1 MSTALDVL
9 LKQFRSKPLTVLTFV
24 LLIGVTFTA
33 RSGIWKDIVDRSKLV
48 GRVSVDN
55 YWHTPAVIIGCLI
68 VALPLPLGLQLT
80 STLFETSTNPDP
92 FIASLAET
100 FSYLAAFVLL
110 LLTWRAWDRDKSL
123 FDAHYK
129 LPKVFTAG
137 LPLITALLA
146 SLGYYDTAREFLA
159 RLFYS
164 GWLLLLTYV
173 VYGLMRRTVVIAQHA
188 AAKARQEKIEAEERG
203 EEVAPPPPL
212 DTSEID
218 IKAISRQSLQLLN
231 TLVVLGFAGVM
242 WMIWSDLLPALS
254 IFNEVKI
261 GSYMG
266 QITNEAG
273 IVKDVPIPITL
284 WNLIQS
290 FIILGLTFIAARNLP
305 GFLEI
310 FVLNRAG
317 IDPGTRYAITTIL
330 GYIIVAVG
338 VIIGFDKLGLQWSQ
352 LRWIVTGLSV
362 GIGFGLQKI
371 IANPRDNTC

>member
-1 MSTALDVL
+1 LASHLRLEAVFGKISWTAPSL
-9 LKQFRSKPLTVLTFV
+9 
-24 LLIGVTFTA
+24 
-33 RSGIWKDIVDRSKLV
+33 
-48 GRVSVDN
+48 
-55 YWHTPAVIIGCLI
+55 
-68 VALPLPLGLQLT
+68 LGLLAFIVT
-80 STLFETSTNPDP
+80 SL
-92 FIASLAET
+92 
-100 FSYLAAFVLL
+100 VL
-110 LLTWRAWDRDKSL
+110 SL
-123 FDAHYK
+123 FAYRVLWTKRKALSASFGKESHFEKYRMPIT
-129 LPKVFTAG
+129 LFTAG

-173 VYGLMRRTVVIAQHA
+173 VYGLMRRTVVIAQRRLA
-188 AAKARQEKIEAEERG
+188 LKQAIEKRDVAAKARQEKIEAEERG

-338 VIIGFDKLGLQWSQ
+338 VIIGFDKLGACYKLDLIQ
-352 LRWIVTGLSV
+352 
-362 GIGFGLQKI
+362 FGYAPHSASRYCLWFGY
-371 IANPRDNTC
+371 R